1 MLKNEL
7 DVSIYLEKVKKVKNY
22 GNKTV
27 KILQEISKTTNCKV
41 YGKEAIRLVASG
53 KWFND
58 AIYNAMLLLLKQEI
72 DLANNRNKLIKE
84 VNKGFQQLSK
94 TA

>member
-1 MLKNEL
+1 MLKKQSEIL
-7 DVSIYLEKVKKVKNY
+7 IHLEKVKKVKNY
-22 GNKTV
+22 GNKTI
-27 KILQEISKTTNCKV
+27 KILQEISKTTDGKV

-58 AIYNAMLLLLKQEI
+58 AIYDAMLLLLKQEI
-72 DLANNRNKLIKE
+72 ELANNRNKLIKE
-84 VNKGFQQLSK
+84 VNKGFEQLSK

>member
-1 MLKNEL
+1 MLKNDLE
-7 DVSIYLEKVKKVKNY
+7 VAMHLEKVKKVKNY
-22 GNKTV
+22 GNKTI
-27 KILQEISKTTNCKV
+27 KILQEISKTTQGKV

-58 AIYNAMLLLLKQEI
+58 AIYDAMLLLLKQEI
-72 DLANNRNKLIKE
+72 DSANNRNRLIKE

>member
-1 MLKNEL
+1 MLKNDSE
-7 DVSIYLEKVKKVKNY
+7 VAKTLENVKKIKNY

-27 KILQEISKTTNCKV
+27 KILDEISKTTQAKV

-53 KWFND
+53 KWFNE
-58 AIYNAMLLLLKQEI
+58 AIYDAMLLLLKRE
-72 DLANNRNKLIKE
+72 LELVNNRNKLIKE
-84 VNKGFQQLSK
+84 VNKGFSQLGK

>member
-27 KILQEISKTTNCKV
+27 KILQEISKTTNGKV